1 MMRPSMRI
9 APRALALTFASGLLL
24 LARAAAA
31 DVGSADK
38 LFAEGKALMSAGR
51 FAEACAKYEA
61 SYEADAA
68 LGSLLNLADCLER
81 DGRLASAYGRWGD
94 AITFAT
100 RKNDNRASYAKDR
113 REELKPKLSFVTLQI
128 VGTLPDELVI
138 YKGEAK
144 FTSAGVSGTA
154 LPTDPGTTVI
164 QVVRGTDVLW
174 ETKIE
179 LQEAQQ
185 QTVTVPLD
193 EIVKQNPGPMKQR
206 DGSAVGPRRT
216 PGAGDAEVPQGFWS
230 TQRIAGFIVG
240 GVGVAGAAIGFA
252 LGGVALSKSGDLSEQ
267 CTEGGD
273 PRYCTAEGELL
284 RADAYTFAQ
293 ASTWTLIGSGIVA
306 AVGITVIVTAPNDYA
321 KLEERAFFQPW
332 FGAEGG
338 GISSGVRF

>member
-1 MMRPSMRI
+1 MMRGSMRVLPAI
-9 APRALALTFASGLLL
+9 SAVIFAGGVL
-24 LARAAAA
+24 LAQPAAA

-38 LFAEGKALMSAGR
+38 LFAEGKALMDQGK

-94 AITFAT
+94 AITFAN

-113 REELKPKLSFVTLQI
+113 REDLKPKLSFVTLQVI
-128 VGTLPDELVI
+128 GTLPPELVI

-179 LQEAQQ
+179 LQQAQQ
-185 QTVTVPLD
+185 QTVTVPVD

-206 DGSAVGPRRT
+206 DNRIGPTR
-216 PGAGDAEVPQGFWS
+216 GAGPTEGEVPQGFWS

-240 GVGVAGAAIGFA
+240 SVGVVGAAVGFA
-252 LGGVALSKSGDLSEQ
+252 LGGVALSKSGDLSDQ

-273 PRYCTAEGELL
+273 PRYCTSEGELI
-284 RADAYTFAQ
+284 REDAYTFAQ

-321 KLEERAFFQPW
+321 KLEDRAYFRPW
-332 FGAEGG
+332 FGQDGG
-338 GISSGVRF
+338 GIVSGVRF

>member
-1 MMRPSMRI
+1 MRVLSLI
-9 APRALALTFASGLLL
+9 TAVTVAGGVLLTRS
-24 LARAAAA
+24 AAA

-38 LFAEGKALMSAGR
+38 LFAEGKALMSEGK
-51 FAEACAKYEA
+51 FTEACAKYEA

-94 AITFAT
+94 AMTFAT
-100 RKNDNRASYAKDR
+100 RKNDSRASYAKDR
-113 REELKPKLSFVTLQI
+113 REDLKPKLSFVTLQI
-128 VGTLPDELVI
+128 VGTLPPELVI

-206 DGSAVGPRRT
+206 DNTVGPTRGT
-216 PGAGDAEVPQGFWS
+216 TADGEVPQGFWS

-240 GVGVAGAAIGFA
+240 AVGVAGAAVGFA
-252 LGGVALSKSGDLSEQ
+252 FGGIALTKSGDLGEE
-267 CTEGGD
+267 CTDGGD
-273 PRYCTAEGELL
+273 PRYCTADGELI
-284 RADAYTFAQ
+284 REDAYTFAQ

-321 KLEERAFFQPW
+321 KLEDRAFFKPW
-332 FGAEGG
+332 FGQDGG
-338 GISSGVRF
+338 GIVSGVRF